1 LEGAVRTASERA
13 AFDRTLVELRP
24 RLHRYCARM
33 IGSAIDGEDL
43 VQEVSVRAIDAFAR
57 AGPIAQLEGWLFR
70 IAHNTALNLVARRAR
85 ERSIFLDEDS
95 QMIADAAADPARE
108 LESREAATAGF
119 RTFMYLPAAQRS
131 GIILKD
137 VLGYSLEEI
146 CAITGTS
153 TAAIKANLHRGRAR
167 LRQLL
172 LEMDDTPSPVLD
184 EPEKSRL
191 KLYVE
196 RFNARDFDGIRNL
209 LAEDVR
215 LDLVNHAH
223 RKGLGG
229 FDSYLGNYRR
239 TCNWR
244 LAVGFVDRRPAILV
258 LDPRD
263 PSGRPK
269 NFSLIEWHGETVL
282 CIRDFAHA
290 PYVMRDAEVI
300 VLD

>member
-1 LEGAVRTASERA
+1 MEGVGRAESERA
-13 AFDRTLVELRP
+13 VFDRTLVELRP

-43 VQEVSVRAIDAFAR
+43 VQEVVVRAIDAFAH
-57 AGPIAQLEGWLFR
+57 AGPITQVEGWLFR

-85 ERSIFLDEDS
+85 ERLIFLEEDS
-95 QMIADAAADPARE
+95 QMIADPARE
-108 LESREAATAGF
+108 VENREAATAGL
-119 RTFMYLPAAQRS
+119 RTFMYLPTAQRS
-131 GIILKD
+131 AIILKD

-153 TAAIKANLHRGRAR
+153 IAAIKANLHRGRAG

-172 LEMDDTPSPVLD
+172 QKTDDTPLPVLH
-184 EPEKSRL
+184 EPERSRL

-196 RFNARDFDGIRNL
+196 RFNARDFDGIRDL

-215 LDLVNHAH
+215 LDLVNHAQ
-223 RKGLGG
+223 RKGRGG

-239 TCNWR
+239 TDNWR
-244 LAVGFVDRRPAILV
+244 LAIGFVDGRPAILV
-258 LDPRD
+258 QDPTD
-263 PSGRPK
+263 PSGSPK
-269 NFSLIEWHGETVL
+269 SFALIDWQDERVR

-290 PYVMRDAEVI
+290 PYVITEADVI
-300 VLD
+300 VVD